1 MPANTIWTWLV
12 KTTRAFK
19 CSISSH
25 ILEQLCLWKMNN
37 LCYDFWQNWLKE
49 EDWRPLLIKYAC
61 SYSFMVGQHKVSN
74 AKASKR
80 FPSVIL
86 QIQTTISLPS
96 LNTYVHSP
104 ATWEQFPFLFPPAG
118 LLSTPENS
126 CLSMYWPNSKSSL
139 TFVCP
144 FLFGTCEFLPNPF
157 LFISQHAQMSPRFF
171 CVHLCMVPLAKVTIT
186 PCVIKGSS
194 KYCIKFW
201 SGTTVDCSMFNSKV
215 SMLHTYALTELFYI
229 TFKIIFK

>member
-86 QIQTTISLPS
+86 QIQTTISLSS

-104 ATWEQFPFLFPPAG
+104 ATWEQFPFFFPLLGYCLLQRIHAWVCTGPIQN
-118 LLSTPENS
+118 LLSPSSVLSYVELVNFFPILS
-126 CLSMYWPNSKSSL
+126 YSYHSMHKCLLGFSVYI
-139 TFVCP
+139 FVWCP
-144 FLFGTCEFLPNPF
+144 WLRWLLLP
-157 LFISQHAQMSPRFF
+157 
-171 CVHLCMVPLAKVTIT
+171 V
-186 PCVIKGSS
+186 
-194 KYCIKFW
+194 
-201 SGTTVDCSMFNSKV
+201 
-215 SMLHTYALTELFYI
+215 
-229 TFKIIFK
+229 